1 MCEEKKET
9 VLPSPIAGHEALAIA
24 AEILEK
30 YRAAFL
36 ELAK

>member
-9 VLPSPIAGHEALAIA
+9 VLPSPIAEREALAIA
-24 AEILEK
+24 AVILEK